1 MPITPFHIGIPGLLS
16 FRWPKQV
23 DMFSAV
29 FGAIIVDIDFFISL
43 IMDTPVHHRL
53 HSLIGVF
60 TLSLIL
66 IAFAYILKKPI
77 VRLKERFNIE
87 TATSFGAI
95 AAGAFI
101 GTYSHL
107 FFDSLIY
114 DDVNLLYPGNGN
126 FLFAGG
132 SQVIFITVYAITGL
146 TLALHQFKLYNSTKN
161 KDKVKKDKT
170 KE

>member
-16 FRWPKQV
+16 FRWPKNF

-29 FGAIIVDIDFFISL
+29 FGAVVIDIDFFIFL

-53 HSLIGVF
+53 HSLVGAFI
-60 TLSLIL
+60 LSLIL

-87 TATSFGAI
+87 TTTSFRAI

-101 GTYSHL
+101 GTYTHL

-132 SQVIFITVYAITGL
+132 SQVLFIVVYTITGV
-146 TLALHQFKLYNSTKN
+146 TLALHQFKLYNNSRN
-161 KDKVKKDKT
+161 NDKVKKR
-170 KE
+170 